1 MGMSPGEPV
10 TPMPAEKFPAASEP
24 IVGGRRILWPSAAI
38 AGGVLAL
45 WGIFSLMPFS
55 DSTRTAEDITWLV
68 AASLSAI
75 GVLLFALYSY
85 RKTLIRLRRG
95 ICTAQDGALEP
106 ITDIHPRSPFLA
118 RLLNDYNRMI
128 STLRSMFFEVEE
140 CQNRVLA
147 ERNRM
152 NAIIQS
158 LPGALLGIDDELCV
172 NAINK
177 LTEEYF
183 GLPQEELCGRN
194 LFDLLSVGEADREIL
209 RDAFLSKQ
217 RISNQEIDLSIGGVT
232 RCFSLN
238 LVFLSE
244 QDADLDA
251 VATLQDINDYKQL
264 QESVNSRE
272 KLVALGQLAGGVAHE
287 LNTPLGN
294 ILGYAQLLRDGVHDP
309 DKAERFVRVICEETR
324 RCSRIIDE
332 LLSYARKDKCDEESC
347 DLNALAREAVDTFLN
362 CRVKRHNIRLLLEFD
377 PRAPV
382 AAIGSGHIDI
392 VLVNLLLNAL
402 HALKGVPDPQII
414 VKTQLEPKTGTAVL
428 IVADNGP
435 GVPERI
441 RGRIFDPFFTTKE
454 VGEGSG
460 LGLAIGQAILSK
472 RGARIRYDETYADGA
487 RFIVRLPAIIASP

>member
-1 MGMSPGEPV
+1 MGMNPGEPV
-10 TPMPAEKFPAASEP
+10 TPMPAEKFPPASGP
-24 IVGGRRILWPSAAI
+24 IASRRRALWLSAAI
-38 AGGVLAL
+38 VAGVPAL
-45 WGIFSLMPFS
+45 WGIFFLMPFS
-55 DSTRTAEDITWLV
+55 DSTRTAAGIAWL
-68 AASLSAI
+68 AAVSLSAA
-75 GVLLFALYSY
+75 GVLLFVLYSY
-85 RKTLIRLRRG
+85 RKTLVRLRRG
-95 ICTAQDGALEP
+95 IRTAQDGALEP
-106 ITDIHPRSPFLA
+106 ITDFHPGSPFLD

-128 STLRSMFFEVEE
+128 STLGSMFSEVEE

-183 GLPQEELCGRN
+183 GLSQEELRGRN
-194 LFDLLSVGEADREIL
+194 LFDLLSVGEVDREIL
-209 RDAFLSKQ
+209 RDAFLCKR

-251 VATLQDINDYKQL
+251 VATLQDISDYKRL

-309 DKAERFVRVICEETR
+309 GKAERFVSVICDETKH
-324 RCSRIIDE
+324 CSRIIDE

-347 DLNALAREAVDTFLN
+347 DLNTLAREAVDTFLN
-362 CRVKRHNIRLLLEFD
+362 CRMKRRNIRLLLELD

-402 HALKGVPDPQII
+402 HALKEVPDPQI
-414 VKTQLEPKTGTAVL
+414 VVQTRLEPKTGTAVL
-428 IVADNGP
+428 VVADNGP

-460 LGLAIGQAILSK
+460 LGLSIGQAILSK
-472 RGARIRYDETYADGA
+472 RGARIRYDETYTDGA
-487 RFIVRLPAIIASP
+487 RFTVRLPTIIAAS